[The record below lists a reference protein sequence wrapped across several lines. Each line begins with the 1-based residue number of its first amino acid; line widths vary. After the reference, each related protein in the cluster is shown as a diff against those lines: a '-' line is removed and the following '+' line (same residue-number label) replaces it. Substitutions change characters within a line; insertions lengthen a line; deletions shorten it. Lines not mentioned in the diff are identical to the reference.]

1 MNVGLFSLLFVIEE
15 IEIVITVGVVE
26 VALY

>member
-1 MNVGLFSLLFVIEE
+1 MNVGLFSLLFVIEK

-26 VALY
+26 VALK